1 MHATALAVTALILGG
16 LTTSIVAA
24 PARMAQTKAK
34 MTAMQSKL
42 LIASI
47 FAGLLAGS
55 GIAAARV
62 VDDPPGSAFQTQGI
76 REYDGLRSTPSVF
89 SRTARAAAAAQMAH
103 AYAYIPTPAVPHH
116 KVVRHH
122 R

>member
-1 MHATALAVTALILGG
+1 M
-16 LTTSIVAA
+16 
-24 PARMAQTKAK
+24 R
-34 MTAMQSKL
+34 SKL

-47 FAGLLAGS
+47 FAGLLFGS
-55 GIAAARV
+55 GIAEAQV

-76 REYDGLRSTPSVF
+76 REYDGLRPTPSVF
-89 SRTARAAAAAQMAH
+89 SRKSRPAATARAF
-103 AYAYIPTPAVPHH
+103 AYIPSPVVPHH

>member
-1 MHATALAVTALILGG
+1 M
-16 LTTSIVAA
+16 
-24 PARMAQTKAK
+24 R
-34 MTAMQSKL
+34 SKL

-47 FAGLLAGS
+47 FAGLLFGS
-55 GIAAARV
+55 GIAEAQV

-76 REYDGLRSTPSVF
+76 REYDGLRATPSVF
-89 SRTARAAAAAQMAH
+89 SRTARAAAAAQASH
-103 AYAYIPTPAVPHH
+103 AYAYIPSPVVPHH

>member
-1 MHATALAVTALILGG
+1 M
-16 LTTSIVAA
+16 
-24 PARMAQTKAK
+24 R
-34 MTAMQSKL
+34 SKL

-47 FAGLLAGS
+47 FAGLLTGS
-55 GIAAARV
+55 GIAAAQV

-76 REYDGLRSTPSVF
+76 RENLGYRPTPSVF
-89 SRTARAAAAAQMAH
+89 SRTARATAAAH
-103 AYAYIPTPAVPHH
+103 TFAYIPVAPQPPH